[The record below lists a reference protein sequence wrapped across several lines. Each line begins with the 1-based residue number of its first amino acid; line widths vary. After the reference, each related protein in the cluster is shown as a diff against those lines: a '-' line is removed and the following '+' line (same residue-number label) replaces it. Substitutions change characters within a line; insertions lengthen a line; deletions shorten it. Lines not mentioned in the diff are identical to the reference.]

1 MAAWAQAAGLAD
13 TGKGGR
19 PMRIEHRDPSL
30 TYPRAVR
37 EEKRRLVLDWLLEF
51 QFSSVEILA
60 RRLGLTSHSSYKF
73 FRSLL
78 NDEFIQPF
86 KSVHTHQARYLM
98 LTKTGVDVLKAA
110 GRDVAHAH
118 TQPSRLNRY
127 AHLMHDLAVQ
137 HAVLTRLAHY
147 DEVISDKHITIPEQ
161 YEKPDALLHSPK
173 NYWVALDYERWR
185 KEDKRIYL
193 SFMNHARALIKRHYS
208 GVNYLFDREAD
219 LVHYQTLFAAQE
231 WPEHQYNR
239 TTGKI
244 TPAGTHF
251 NPDTIEHLRDCF
263 LFLHEP
269 HSNTMDSPYK

>member
-1 MAAWAQAAGLAD
+1 
-13 TGKGGR
+13 
-19 PMRIEHRDPSL
+19 MRIERRDPTL
-30 TYPRAVR
+30 KYPRAVR

-51 QFSSVEILA
+51 QFSTVDLLA

-78 NDEFIQPF
+78 DDQIIQQF

-98 LTKTGVDVLKAA
+98 LAKAGVDLLQVA

-118 TQPSRLNRY
+118 TQPSRLTRY

-137 HAVLTRLAHY
+137 HAVLTRLEHY
-147 DEVISDKHITIPEQ
+147 DEVIWDKHITIPEQ
-161 YEKPDALLHSPK
+161 FEKPDALLHSPK
-173 NYWVALDYERWR
+173 HYWVALEYERWR

-208 GVNYLFDREAD
+208 GVYYLFDREPD
-219 LVHYQTLFAAQE
+219 LVHYQTLFAAPA
-231 WPEHQYNR
+231 WPEYNYNR

-251 NPDTIEHLRDCF
+251 TPDTIERLRDCF
-263 LFLHEP
+263 LFIHEP
-269 HSNTMDSPYK
+269 HSHTRDSP

>member
-1 MAAWAQAAGLAD
+1 
-13 TGKGGR
+13 
-19 PMRIEHRDPSL
+19 MRIEHRDPSL

-51 QFSSVEILA
+51 QFSSVDLLA
-60 RRLGLTSHSSYKF
+60 RRLGLTSQSSYKF

-78 NDEFIQPF
+78 DDQLIQHF

-98 LTKTGVDVLKAA
+98 LAKAGVDLLQVA

-127 AHLMHDLAVQ
+127 GHLMHDLAVQ
-137 HAVLTRLAHY
+137 RAVLTRLAHY
-147 DEVISDKHITIPEQ
+147 DEVIWDKHITIPEQ

-173 NYWVALDYERWR
+173 NYWVALEYERWR
-185 KEDKRIYL
+185 KETKRIYL

-208 GVNYLFDREAD
+208 GVYYLFDREQD
-219 LVHYQTLFAAQE
+219 LVHYQTLFAAQA
-231 WPEHQYNR
+231 WPEYHYNR

-244 TPAGTHF
+244 TLAGTHF
-251 NPDTIEHLRDCF
+251 QPDTIECLRDCF
-263 LFLHEP
+263 LFIHEP
-269 HSNTMDSPYK
+269 HGDKK